1 MVDLSAAHADS
12 MQLVQAS
19 WDAEEYLS
27 LLLSQLSARR
37 SAQADPDTAAQ
48 SSLVLRDYDLR
59 IVDTLG
65 HSHGSALSP
74 LADGREDCVV
84 IGIVAVRRE
93 QAMAGCTHM
102 VGCMLM
108 PCYAGGGSDV
118 RL

>member
-1 MVDLSAAHADS
+1 

-65 HSHGSALSP
+65 HSHGSALSL